1 MLKLSFSIFEVA
13 RFCKTVV
20 LHNNMTPEL
29 HEKHL
34 EFGVSKYDGTV
45 KLIYKIIEKFIKMYH
60 YLRRKSYEFYD

>member
-1 MLKLSFSIFEVA
+1 
-13 RFCKTVV
+13 
-20 LHNNMTPEL
+20 MTPEL